1 MGGNDRISTLEKDV
15 DELKKIINGEG
26 MEEGM
31 KTVIAKTDQKVDQ
44 LCGKIDKVNSNMN
57 GVAMLLVA
65 GIIGIVFELIKR

>member
-1 MGGNDRISTLEKDV
+1 VGGNDRISTLEKDV